1 MMNQSVTQKVERM
14 QLKLKWN
21 LESTSTLKIVF
32 DTCLLSWPYRY
43 KRPTRS
49 TGAPATYFHV
59 CSSCSLCFQADE
71 ELYPHGQTEKNHCW
85 APEATDARSDQAEFC
100 GRGGGKWSAAT
111 FSFCFA
117 RWCQAGTV
125 LEIPPAP
132 LPSWPPRR
140 QFSYISWKL
149 KKKPKKQRTSLKLR
163 CEQTAPCLLRTSCR
177 HYELFRFWPDNR
189 ARNKD
194 ASTKKQ
200 KDKIKCQQSLVLIK
214 HPAPTDSALDGG
226 AARGKLAVIEKWAKQ
241 NQANSGAL
249 MRVWLKE
256 WMGFTAKTCFSN
268 SP

>member
-1 MMNQSVTQKVERM
+1 MMNQSVTQKMERM
-14 QLKLKWN
+14 QLRLKWN

-132 LPSWPPRR
+132 LPSWPPQR

-149 KKKPKKQRTSLKLR
+149 KKNKKNKEPLWSSVVNKPHHVCCAPRVDIMSCSGSDLTTEHGTRTQVQKNKKTKSNV
-163 CEQTAPCLLRTSCR
+163 S
-177 HYELFRFWPDNR
+177 R
-189 ARNKD
+189 A
-194 ASTKKQ
+194 
-200 KDKIKCQQSLVLIK
+200 
-214 HPAPTDSALDGG
+214 
-226 AARGKLAVIEKWAKQ
+226 
-241 NQANSGAL
+241 
-249 MRVWLKE
+249 
-256 WMGFTAKTCFSN
+256 
-268 SP
+268 